1 MAISFSRPDPS
12 SPAAVGSAQFNIAK
26 RGYDQG
32 EVRDFLRML
41 SAELARLQERERFLE
56 SEMRA
61 MQTRGLSDPGVLDE
75 ATVTTLLGEET
86 ARVLSV
92 AREAA
97 QQMRMRGAET
107 AERLVREA
115 TSEVARL
122 REEAEIEIERRLS
135 DALDDSES
143 EIELAKQQGR
153 EMINEAREYKEK
165 MLTALARRRELAKQ
179 QIEQLVRDRDRLM
192 SAFERA
198 RLAANDV
205 MGDLTEFDEAAGDLN
220 QAIPYGVVDE
230 SLHNVVL
237 FDREK
242 FEDDTLDNLRPDV
255 ARSPDFESVYPV
267 EESSVTKNNKELT
280 FTAEESFLT
289 APVETQIETQIKTQ
303 IKFDALQ
310 ESVAPEPE
318 VKSEIKPVIEL
329 EATPEKKPEVKPEI
343 KPQLKPELKSADKRE
358 TKPEPDEGHRANVI
372 QLFGRTS
379 RRLHPSTDEPSS
391 EVPEVK
397 PDVNPVAQTLDT
409 TSKSEQIPAAEK
421 IEPVEPETAKPAALT
436 AKVISPKKSNVDD
449 LFAKLRQASASSVAS
464 SVKQIAPVQK
474 KIAES
479 DKATTTANS
488 TSVLTKPDPKIFS
501 KRDEAL
507 NPIIEALTKKLKRV
521 LADEENS
528 LLNYLQ
534 NKKAQ
539 VALETVLPSFDS
551 QVQSF
556 VEATNKDLI
565 EAAMAGAQSLSKSLK
580 ADLRKK
586 ISNTAVM
593 QVMSKKLADAI
604 VLPLRTRIQ
613 KCVEK
618 SAGDTSEM
626 SNLIRTVYRE
636 WKMQQ
641 IDKLVSDI
649 ARLAYSRGAYLVLDA
664 GTKVCWMVDPN
675 GPACADAEDNS
686 LAGTIAL
693 GENFPTGHEHP
704 VVHAGCR
711 CLVVPTQR

>member
-1 MAISFSRPDPS
+1 MAITFSRPDPS
-12 SPAAVGSAQFNIAK
+12 SPGAVGSAQFNIAR

-32 EVRDFLRML
+32 EVRDFLRMV

-97 QQMRMRGAET
+97 QQMRMRAAET

-122 REEAEIEIERRLS
+122 REEAEIENERRRS

-153 EMINEAREYKEK
+153 EMINEARAYKEK
-165 MLTALARRRELAKQ
+165 MLTELARRRELAKQ

-205 MGDLTEFDEAAGDLN
+205 MGDLTEFDEAAGDLK
-220 QAIPYGVVDE
+220 QAIPEGVVDE

-242 FEDDTLDNLRPDV
+242 FEDDTLDNLRPEV
-255 ARSPDFESVYPV
+255 AKFSDFESAQQI
-267 EESSVTKNNKELT
+267 EQISLTTNDKELT
-280 FTAEESFLT
+280 FAAEEPFLT
-289 APVETQIETQIKTQ
+289 SSADLET
-303 IKFDALQ
+303 
-310 ESVAPEPE
+310 ESLVEPE
-318 VKSEIKPVIEL
+318 VMSEVE
-329 EATPEKKPEVKPEI
+329 PEI
-343 KPQLKPELKSADKRE
+343 KLEVQPEVEIEIKAEAQPEIKLNV
-358 TKPEPDEGHRANVI
+358 KPEPDEGHRANVI

-379 RRLHPSTDEPSS
+379 RRLHPSTDAPPS
-391 EVPEVK
+391 EVPDVK
-397 PDVNPVAQTLDT
+397 PEVIDTVQALDT
-409 TSKSEQIPAAEK
+409 NTKSEQ
-421 IEPVEPETAKPAALT
+421 KPAVLA
-436 AKVISPKKSNVDD
+436 PKKSNVDD
-449 LFAKLRQASASSVAS
+449 LFAKLREAGASSVAS
-464 SVKQIAPVQK
+464 SIKQAEPVQK
-474 KIAES
+474 KVVKS
-479 DKATTTANS
+479 DPSNTTAS
-488 TSVLTKPDPKIFS
+488 TASTTSQTPVSVKPDPQIFT
-501 KRDEAL
+501 KRDEVLA
-507 NPIIEALTKKLKRV
+507 PIVEALSKKFKRV

-528 LLNYLQ
+528 VLNYLQ

-556 VEATNKDLI
+556 VEATSKDLI

-586 ISNTAVM
+586 ISNTTVM

-618 SAGDTSEM
+618 SAGDTTEM
-626 SNLIRTVYRE
+626 SSLIRTVYRE

-675 GPACADAEDNS
+675 GPACSDAEDNS

-704 VVHAGCR
+704 VVHSGCR

>member
-1 MAISFSRPDPS
+1 MAITFSRPDPS
-12 SPAAVGSAQFNIAK
+12 SPGAVGSAQFNIAK
-26 RGYDQG
+26 RGYEQG
-32 EVRDFLRML
+32 EVRDFLRMV

-97 QQMRMRGAET
+97 QQMRMRAAES

-115 TSEVARL
+115 SSEVARL

-153 EMINEAREYKEK
+153 EMINEARAYKEK
-165 MLTALARRRELAKQ
+165 MLIELARRRELAKQ

-205 MGDLTEFDEAAGDLN
+205 MGDLTEFDEAAGDLR
-220 QAIPYGVVDE
+220 QAIPQGVVDE

-242 FEDDTLDNLRPDV
+242 FEDDTLDNVRPEV
-255 ARSPDFESVYPV
+255 AKSPDFESVHQV
-267 EESSVTKNNKELT
+267 EQRSFTTNDKELT

-289 APVETQIETQIKTQ
+289 APVEGQIETQIRH
-303 IKFDALQ
+303 DALQ
-310 ESVAPEPE
+310 ESATREPE
-318 VKSEIKPVIEL
+318 VKLGV
-329 EATPEKKPEVKPEI
+329 KPEVKPEI
-343 KPQLKPELKSADKRE
+343 KAEVKPEVKPETKRE
-358 TKPEPDEGHRANVI
+358 IRPEPDEGHRANVI

-379 RRLHPSTDEPSS
+379 RRLHPSTDEPAA
-391 EVPEVK
+391 ELPEVK
-397 PDVNPVAQTLDT
+397 DVAEGQQAQT
-409 TSKSEQIPAAEK
+409 KSVPKSAT
-421 IEPVEPETAKPAALT
+421 VKPAALT
-436 AKVISPKKSNVDD
+436 PEVISSKKSNVDA
-449 LFAKLRQASASSVAS
+449 LFAKLRQAGATSVAS
-464 SVKQIAPVQK
+464 SVKQVAPVQK
-474 KIAES
+474 KITES
-479 DKATTTANS
+479 HEAISTANPPP
-488 TSVLTKPDPKIFS
+488 VLAKPDSKMFS

-507 NPIIEALTKKLKRV
+507 NPIIETLSKKLKRV

-528 LLNYLQ
+528 VLNYLQ

-539 VALETVLPSFDS
+539 VALETVLPSFDT

-565 EAAMAGAQSLSKSLK
+565 EAAMAGARSLSKSLK
-580 ADLRKK
+580 ADLRKR

-649 ARLAYSRGAYLVLDA
+649 ARLAYSRGAYLVLDS

-686 LAGTIAL
+686 LAGTISL

-704 VVHAGCR
+704 VVHPGCR
-711 CLVVPTQR
+711 CLVVPAHR

>member
-1 MAISFSRPDPS
+1 MAITFSRPDPS
-12 SPAAVGSAQFNIAK
+12 SPGAVGSAQFNIAR

-32 EVRDFLRML
+32 EVRDFLRMV

-122 REEAEIEIERRLS
+122 REEAEIENERRRS

-153 EMINEAREYKEK
+153 EMINEARAYKEK
-165 MLTALARRRELAKQ
+165 MLTELARRRELAKQ

-205 MGDLTEFDEAAGDLN
+205 MGDLTEFDEAAGDLR
-220 QAIPYGVVDE
+220 QAIPEGVVDQT
-230 SLHNVVL
+230 LHNVVL

-242 FEDDTLDNLRPDV
+242 FEDDTLDNLRPEV
-255 ARSPDFESVYPV
+255 SKSPDFEPSQHIEQV
-267 EESSVTKNNKELT
+267 SFTTSDKELT
-280 FTAEESFLT
+280 FTAEEPFLT
-289 APVETQIETQIKTQ
+289 SSAESQGES
-303 IKFDALQ
+303 DLLQ
-310 ESVAPEPE
+310 EPAVTKLEVMPEVEPE
-318 VKSEIKPVIEL
+318 IKL
-329 EATPEKKPEVKPEI
+329 EVQPEVGLEVKAEALPETKPEI
-343 KPQLKPELKSADKRE
+343 KLEV
-358 TKPEPDEGHRANVI
+358 KPEPDEGHRANVI

-379 RRLHPSTDEPSS
+379 RRLHPSTDAPPS
-391 EVPEVK
+391 EVAEIPEVN
-397 PDVNPVAQTLDT
+397 PEVNPAAKAHDT
-409 TSKSEQIPAAEK
+409 DTKSEQ
-421 IEPVEPETAKPAALT
+421 KPAVLA
-436 AKVISPKKSNVDD
+436 PKKSNVDD
-449 LFAKLRQASASSVAS
+449 LFAKLREAGASSVAS
-464 SVKQIAPVQK
+464 SIKQVEPVPKKVVKRDVSNTTASTASTTNQAPVS
-474 KIAES
+474 A
-479 DKATTTANS
+479 
-488 TSVLTKPDPKIFS
+488 KPDPQIFT

-507 NPIIEALTKKLKRV
+507 APIVEALSKKLKRV

-528 LLNYLQ
+528 VLNYLQ

-586 ISNTAVM
+586 ISNTTVM

-613 KCVEK
+613 KCAEK
-618 SAGDTSEM
+618 SAGDASEM
-626 SNLIRTVYRE
+626 SSLIRTVYRE

-675 GPACADAEDNS
+675 GPACSDAEDNS
-686 LAGTIAL
+686 LAGAIAL

-704 VVHAGCR
+704 VVHSGCR
-711 CLVVPTQR
+711 CLVVPSQR

>member
-1 MAISFSRPDPS
+1 MAITFSRPDPS
-12 SPAAVGSAQFNIAK
+12 SPGAVGSAQFNIAR

-32 EVRDFLRML
+32 EVRDFLRMV

-122 REEAEIEIERRLS
+122 REEAEIENERRRS

-153 EMINEAREYKEK
+153 EMINEARAYKEK
-165 MLTALARRRELAKQ
+165 MLTELARRRELAKQ

-205 MGDLTEFDEAAGDLN
+205 MGDLTEFDEAAGDLR
-220 QAIPYGVVDE
+220 QAIPEGVVDQT
-230 SLHNVVL
+230 LHNVVL

-242 FEDDTLDNLRPDV
+242 FEDDTLDNLRPEV
-255 ARSPDFESVYPV
+255 SKSPDFEPSQHIEQV
-267 EESSVTKNNKELT
+267 SFTTSDKELT
-280 FTAEESFLT
+280 FTAEEPFLT
-289 APVETQIETQIKTQ
+289 SSTESQGES
-303 IKFDALQ
+303 DLLQ
-310 ESVAPEPE
+310 EPAVTKPEVMSEVEPE
-318 VKSEIKPVIEL
+318 FKL
-329 EATPEKKPEVKPEI
+329 EVQLEVKPEPLPEI
-343 KPQLKPELKSADKRE
+343 KPEIKLEV
-358 TKPEPDEGHRANVI
+358 KPEPDEGHRANVI

-379 RRLHPSTDEPSS
+379 RRLHPSTDAPPS
-391 EVPEVK
+391 EVAEIPEV
-397 PDVNPVAQTLDT
+397 NPAAKAHDT
-409 TSKSEQIPAAEK
+409 DTKSEQ
-421 IEPVEPETAKPAALT
+421 KPAVLA
-436 AKVISPKKSNVDD
+436 PKKSNVDD
-449 LFAKLRQASASSVAS
+449 LFAKLREAGASSVAS
-464 SVKQIAPVQK
+464 SIKQVEPVPKKVVKRDVSNTTASTASTTNQAPVS
-474 KIAES
+474 A
-479 DKATTTANS
+479 
-488 TSVLTKPDPKIFS
+488 KPDPQIFT

-507 NPIIEALTKKLKRV
+507 APIVEALSKKLKRV

-528 LLNYLQ
+528 VLNYLQ

-586 ISNTAVM
+586 ISNTTVM

-613 KCVEK
+613 KCAEK
-618 SAGDTSEM
+618 SAGDASEM
-626 SNLIRTVYRE
+626 SSLIRTVYRE

-675 GPACADAEDNS
+675 GPACSDAEDNS
-686 LAGTIAL
+686 LAGAIAL

-704 VVHAGCR
+704 VVHSGCR
-711 CLVVPTQR
+711 CLVVPSQR

>member
-1 MAISFSRPDPS
+1 MAITFSRPDPS
-12 SPAAVGSAQFNIAK
+12 SPGAVGSAQFNIAR

-32 EVRDFLRML
+32 EVRDFLRMV

-97 QQMRMRGAET
+97 QQMRMRAAET

-122 REEAEIEIERRLS
+122 REEAEIENERRRS

-153 EMINEAREYKEK
+153 EMINEARAYKEK
-165 MLTALARRRELAKQ
+165 MLTELARRRELAKQ

-205 MGDLTEFDEAAGDLN
+205 MGDLTEFDEAAGDLK
-220 QAIPYGVVDE
+220 QAIPEGVVDE

-242 FEDDTLDNLRPDV
+242 FEDDTLDNLRPEV
-255 ARSPDFESVYPV
+255 AKFSDFESAQQI
-267 EESSVTKNNKELT
+267 EQISLTTNDKELT
-280 FTAEESFLT
+280 FAAEEPFLT
-289 APVETQIETQIKTQ
+289 SSADLET
-303 IKFDALQ
+303 
-310 ESVAPEPE
+310 ESLVEPE
-318 VKSEIKPVIEL
+318 VM
-329 EATPEKKPEVKPEI
+329 PEVEPEI
-343 KPQLKPELKSADKRE
+343 KLEVQPEVEIEIKAEALPEIKLNV
-358 TKPEPDEGHRANVI
+358 KPEPDEGHRANVI

-379 RRLHPSTDEPSS
+379 RRLHPSTDAPPS
-391 EVPEVK
+391 EVPDVK
-397 PDVNPVAQTLDT
+397 PEVIDTVQALDT
-409 TSKSEQIPAAEK
+409 NTKSEQ
-421 IEPVEPETAKPAALT
+421 KPAVLA
-436 AKVISPKKSNVDD
+436 PKKSNVDD
-449 LFAKLRQASASSVAS
+449 LFAKLREAGASSVAS
-464 SVKQIAPVQK
+464 SIKQAEPVQK
-474 KIAES
+474 KVVKS
-479 DKATTTANS
+479 DPSNTTAS
-488 TSVLTKPDPKIFS
+488 TASTTSQTPVSVKPDPQIFT
-501 KRDEAL
+501 KRDEVLA
-507 NPIIEALTKKLKRV
+507 PIVEALSKKFKRV

-528 LLNYLQ
+528 VLNYLQ

-556 VEATNKDLI
+556 VEATSKDLI

-586 ISNTAVM
+586 ISNTTVM

-618 SAGDTSEM
+618 SAGDTTEM
-626 SNLIRTVYRE
+626 SSLIRTVYRE

-664 GTKVCWMVDPN
+664 GTKVCWVVDPN
-675 GPACADAEDNS
+675 GPACSDAEDNS

-704 VVHAGCR
+704 VVHSGCR